1 MMTQYFH
8 DDAEIKRSQEL
19 QEFMSPVQKQLW
31 DQRYSEGLSTG
42 IHRGKNH
49 IIEAA
54 SDFLKENGLTPEFI
68 SMFRNHLKNF

>member
-42 IHRGKNH
+42 YIEGKINHRSSLRFS
-49 IIEAA
+49 E
-54 SDFLKENGLTPEFI
+54 ENGLTPEFI